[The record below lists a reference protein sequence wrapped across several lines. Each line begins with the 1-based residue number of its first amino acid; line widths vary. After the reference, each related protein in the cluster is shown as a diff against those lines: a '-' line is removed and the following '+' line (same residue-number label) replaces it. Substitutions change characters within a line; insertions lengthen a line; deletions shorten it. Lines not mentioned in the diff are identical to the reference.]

1 MRYSSH
7 MSHSH
12 IRGPKPESQP
22 TTSFWILVTAGVGV
36 ALLLVLIVAAKIRD
50 GAFDTSHLTAEGKI
64 SETRIVVD
72 HTLES
77 MYGGRIYYRI
87 EAHVA
92 FEISGKNQDRWVTA
106 SEITPSRE
114 MLAAELARL
123 PQSCQIYWTPG
134 HSDSVKCRLHP

>member
-1 MRYSSH
+1 

-92 FEISGKNQDRWVTA
+92 FDISGKNQDRRSLGDCFRNHAFARDVGSRA
-106 SEITPSRE
+106 SAPSS
-114 MLAAELARL
+114 EL
-123 PQSCQIYWTPG
+123 
-134 HSDSVKCRLHP
+134 SDLLDAGSSR